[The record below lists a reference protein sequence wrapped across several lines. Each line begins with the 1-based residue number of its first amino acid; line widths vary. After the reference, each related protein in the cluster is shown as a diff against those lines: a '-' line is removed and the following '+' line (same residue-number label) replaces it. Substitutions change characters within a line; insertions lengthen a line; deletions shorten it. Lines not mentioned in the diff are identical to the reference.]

1 MLRCGAGRVNL
12 PVGVYPAV
20 AMGREAEGRV
30 RAAIEAKGR
39 ITFAEFMALAL
50 YGPGGYYTGGEA
62 QRIGAAG
69 DFFTSPHAH
78 PAFGALISVQLEQMW
93 RLLGCPERFDV
104 VEAGAGGGRLAR
116 DATDFASALD
126 ASFAAAVAYQEI
138 EGYGA
143 ELPDG
148 FTGCLLSNELF
159 DAFPVH
165 RVRMAGG
172 KLCEVYVTLSDDG
185 QFVEALD
192 EPSTPRLA
200 ARLASEGVELGEGWT
215 AEVSLEAAD
224 WMKDAASRLARGYAI
239 TVDYGDP
246 AERLYSE
253 RRSGGTLRAH
263 YQHTASGDPYAR
275 VGRQDL
281 TAHVDFTALI
291 DSGEA
296 AGLMPVTLMTQ
307 REFLANLGAE
317 VLLDA
322 IAGSDGPKQA
332 DVKGLRSLLDPAGL
346 GGFRVLVQAKGA
358 PAAALACLDG
368 EAERRDLKGKIEAGL
383 QPPRL
388 TAAHLNQL
396 AGRPGGWTEWS
407 PT

>member
-1 MLRCGAGRVNL
+1 
-12 PVGVYPAV
+12 
-20 AMGREAEGRV
+20 MGREAEGQV
-30 RAAIEAKGR
+30 RAAIQAKGR

-62 QRIGAAG
+62 QRIGMAG

-78 PAFGALISVQLEQMW
+78 PAFGALIALQLEQMW

-104 VEAGAGGGRLAR
+104 VEAGAGGGQLAR
-116 DATDFASALD
+116 DVLDFASALEGD
-126 ASFAAAVAYQEI
+126 FAAALGYQEV
-138 EGYGA
+138 EGYGS
-143 ELPDG
+143 EIPDG

-172 KLCEVYVTLSDDG
+172 KLCEVYVTLADDG
-185 QFVEALD
+185 RFAEALD

-200 ARLASEGVELGEGWT
+200 ARLASEGVKLGEGWT

-224 WMKDAASRLARGYAI
+224 CMKDAASRLARGYAI

-253 RRSGGTLRAH
+253 RRSGGTLRSH
-263 YQHTASGDPYAR
+263 YQHTSSDDPYAR

-291 DSGEA
+291 AAGGA
-296 AGLMPVTLMTQ
+296 AGLMPVTLLTQ
-307 REFLANLGAE
+307 REFLTNLGAE

-332 DVKGLRSLLDPAGL
+332 DLKGLRSLLDPAGL
-346 GGFRVLVQAKGA
+346 GDFRVLVQAKGA

-368 EAERRDLKGKIEAGL
+368 ESERRDLKARIESGL
-383 QPPRL
+383 ALPRL
-388 TAAHLNQL
+388 TPAHLNQL
-396 AGRPGGWTEWS
+396 AGRPGGWTEWT
-407 PT
+407 PP